1 MLLVDDPLGDIS
13 IDNVEREVENFG
25 TESELLVDLDEKV
38 DQVRTHVPLKFGLH
52 VDKLGRGESL
62 VL

>member
-1 MLLVDDPLGDIS
+1 MLLVDDPLGDVSVDDI
-13 IDNVEREVENFG
+13 EREVEDFRS
-25 TESELLVDLDEKV
+25 ESELLVDFNEKV
-38 DQVRTHVPLKFGLH
+38 DEVWAHVPLKFGLH